1 VQYRLLGSTG
11 VRVSVIS
18 LGTVFYGSQVPAPNA
33 IGIIHAAL
41 DRGVNFLDTAEIYQR
56 PAYGAAEEVVGQA
69 LQGRRHAVVLATKKR
84 RDPDQFRTETP
95 SDHGLSR
102 HQIVSAVEGS
112 LKRLRTDYIDLYYP
126 HHVDPNVDLEVTL
139 RAFDDLLRAG
149 KVRAIGLSNFPAW
162 LTVEALWIADR
173 RNLERVTCVQTLY
186 NLLERGAERELLPAC
201 RRHGLSLVPYSPL
214 AGGVLSGKYDPDRAP
229 PPDSRAATV
238 GYASAGRPGFIPVL
252 SKGNLLASSRIG
264 AVARELG
271 LTPGQAA
278 ISWVLHQPNVAS
290 VIVGASSIAQL
301 EENLSAADVVL
312 DFETRARL
320 VAAADGT
327 ESERADRVQR
337 TADAHAATH
346 DKRRETGT

>member
-1 VQYRLLGSTG
+1 VQYRLLGPSG

-18 LGTVFYGSQVPAPNA
+18 LGTVFYGSQVPAQKA

-41 DRGVNFLDTAEIYQR
+41 DRGLNFIDTAESYQR

-69 LQGRRHAVVLATKKR
+69 LQGRRHAVVVATKKR

-102 HQIVSAVEGS
+102 HQIVSAVEAS

-126 HHVDPNVDLEVTL
+126 HHVDPTVDLEVTL

-149 KVRAIGLSNFPAW
+149 KVRAIGLSNFPGW
-162 LTVEALWIADR
+162 LTVEAMWIADR
-173 RNLERVTCVQTLY
+173 RNLERATCVQTLY
-186 NLLERGAERELLPAC
+186 NLLERGAEQELLPAC
-201 RRHGLSLVPYSPL
+201 RRHGLSLVPFSPL
-214 AGGVLSGKYDPDRAP
+214 AGGVLSGKYYPNGAL

-238 GYASAGRPGFIPVL
+238 GYASVGRPSFMPVL
-252 SKGNLLASSRIG
+252 SQGNLLAASRLG
-264 AVARELG
+264 DVARELG
-271 LTPGQAA
+271 LTPSQAA
-278 ISWVLHQPNVAS
+278 IGWVLHQPNVAS
-290 VIVGASSIAQL
+290 AIVGASSIAQL
-301 EENLSAADVVL
+301 EENLAAADVAL
-312 DFETRARL
+312 DFEARARL

-327 ESERADRVQR
+327 EPERADSQQH
-337 TADAHAATH
+337 TADASAATR